1 MKLKEL
7 LSADTDVVAGV
18 IITVDNKILLCLRSK
33 DGSWSVPKGHVQVN
47 ETPVQGALRELSE
60 ETDIQLHQDELE
72 LVDFG
77 MRTKS
82 DGTPGM
88 TYLYKHDGAGQ
99 YVPKLNLEHEAWG
112 YFTVG
117 NYPEPLDKILQGVI

>member
-18 IITVDNKILLCLRSK
+18 IITVEGKILLCLRSK
-33 DGSWSVPKGHVQVN
+33 DGSWSIPKGHVQVS
-47 ETPVQGALRELSE
+47 EAPVEGALRELAE
-60 ETDIQLHQDELE
+60 ETDIYLHEGDLE
-72 LVDFG
+72 LAEFG

-88 TYLYKHDGAGQ
+88 IYLYKHNGAGQ
-99 YVPKLNLEHEAWG
+99 YIPKLNNEHQAWG
-112 YFTVG
+112 YFAIG

>member
-1 MKLKEL
+1 MKLKDL

-33 DGSWSVPKGHVQVN
+33 DGEWSIPKGHVQVN
-47 ETPVQGALRELSE
+47 ETPVKGALRELAE
-60 ETDIQLHQDELE
+60 ETDIYLHEGELE
-72 LVDFG
+72 LTDFG

-88 TYLYKHDGAGQ
+88 IYLYKHDGAGQ
-99 YVPKLNLEHEAWG
+99 YVPKLNYEHEAWG
-112 YFTVG
+112 YFAVG
-117 NYPEPLDKILQGVI
+117 NYPKPLDKILQGVI

>member
-18 IITVDNKILLCLRSK
+18 IITVEGKILLCLRSK
-33 DGSWSVPKGHVQVN
+33 DGSWSIPKGHVQVN

-82 DGTPGM
+82 DGTLGM
-88 TYLYKHDGAGQ
+88 IYLYKHDGAGQ

>member
-18 IITVDNKILLCLRSK
+18 IITVEGKILLCLRSK
-33 DGSWSVPKGHVQVN
+33 DGEWSIPKGHVQVS
-47 ETPVQGALRELSE
+47 EAPVEGALRELAE
-60 ETDIQLHQDELE
+60 ETDIYLHEGDLE
-72 LVDFG
+72 LAEFG

-82 DGTPGM
+82 DGTPG
-88 TYLYKHDGAGQ
+88 TIYLYKHDGAGQ
-99 YVPKLNLEHEAWG
+99 YIPKLNHEHEAWG
-112 YFTVG
+112 YFTIG

>member
-18 IITVDNKILLCLRSK
+18 IITVEGKILLCLRSK
-33 DGSWSVPKGHVQVN
+33 DGSWSIPKGHVQVN
-47 ETPVQGALRELSE
+47 ETPIQGALRELSE
-60 ETDIQLHQDELE
+60 ETDIRLHQDELE

-82 DGTPGM
+82 DGTLGM
-88 TYLYKHDGAGQ
+88 IYLYKHDGAGQ

>member
-18 IITVDNKILLCLRSK
+18 IITVEGKILLCLRSK
-33 DGSWSVPKGHVQVN
+33 DGSWSVPKGHVKVS

-60 ETDIQLHQDELE
+60 ETNIQLHPDELE

-77 MRTKS
+77 MRVKS
-82 DGTPGM
+82 DGLPGM
-88 TYLYKHDGAGQ
+88 IYLYKHDGVGQ
-99 YVPKLNLEHEAWG
+99 YVPKLNHEHEAWG
-112 YFTVG
+112 YFTVD
-117 NYPEPLDKILQGVI
+117 NYPEPLEKILQGVI

>member
-18 IITVDNKILLCLRSK
+18 IIIVDDKVLLCLRSK
-33 DGSWSVPKGHVQVN
+33 DGSWSVPKGHVQVG
-47 ETPVQGALRELSE
+47 ETPVKGALRELVE
-60 ETDIQLHQDELE
+60 ETDIYLHENELE

-88 TYLYKHDGAGQ
+88 IYLYKHNGAGQ
-99 YVPKLNLEHEAWG
+99 YIPKLNNEHQAWG
-112 YFTVG
+112 YFAIG